1 MILYNSDIQKEIRK
15 IDSRKDMP
23 MPVIIPENLPASK
36 ILMEERIF
44 VMHEKRAKNQ
54 DIRPLR
60 IAIVNLMPTKI
71 VTETQLLRLI
81 GNTSLQVEVDLI
93 HMDSHV
99 SKNTSTEHLQTFYT
113 TFEEV
118 KNQYYDGLIVTG
130 APVETMDFEDV
141 NYWNEL
147 TPILDFAQ
155 KNVFSSMFICWGA
168 QAALYHYYGVSKH
181 IVGEKIFGVFEHHVK
196 KRNALVRGFDDIFY
210 APHSR
215 HTTWNTKEIKAIKEL
230 EILADSEEAGVYMV
244 SSVDQKFLFVS
255 GHSEYD
261 ASILKEEYL
270 RDKEKG
276 LPIAIPKN
284 YFPNNDIT
292 KEPLVRWRGHGNL
305 LFANWLNRI
314 YQDTPYDLEMGLH
327 N

>member
-1 MILYNSDIQKEIRK
+1 
-15 IDSRKDMP
+15 
-23 MPVIIPENLPASK
+23 MPVIIPEHLPASK

-93 HMDSHV
+93 HMDSHT
-99 SKNTSTEHLQTFYT
+99 SKNTSIEHLQAFYT

-118 KNQYYDGLIVTG
+118 KNEYYDGLIVTG

-168 QAALYHYYGVSKH
+168 QAALYHYYHIPKH

-196 KRNALVRGFDDIFY
+196 KRNALVRGFDDVFY

-215 HTTWNTKEIKAIKEL
+215 HTTWNLKQIEAVKEL
-230 EILADSEEAGVYMV
+230 EILAHSEEAGVYMV
-244 SSVDQKFLFVS
+244 SSIDQKFLFVS

-284 YFPNNDIT
+284 YFPNDDIT

-314 YQDTPYDLEMGLH
+314 YQDTPYDLKTGLQS
-327 N
+327 